1 MTVITGS
8 FSNRRRDARGWTYS
22 VYYVMGLLL
31 ILPFMLP
38 SLLMPRSWRR
48 GRFPDVRRNPRSVL
62 SEAHAELSNALAQ
75 VFR

>member
-8 FSNRRRDARGWTYS
+8 FSGGRRHERGWTYS
-22 VYYVMGLLL
+22 VYYVTGLLL
-31 ILPFMLP
+31 ILPFVLP
-38 SLLMPRSWRR
+38 SLLVPRSWRR
-48 GRFPDVRRNPRSVL
+48 GRFPDVRKHPRSVF

>member
-8 FSNRRRDARGWTYS
+8 FSSGRRDTRGWTYYL
-22 VYYVMGLLL
+22 YYVTGLLL
-31 ILPFMLP
+31 ILPFVVPRLFV
-38 SLLMPRSWRR
+38 PRSWRR
-48 GRFPDVRRNPRSVL
+48 GRFPDVRKHPRSVF